1 MTILTAIDETL
12 GASPVVQV
20 GNDLAAAYDDSL
32 VVLHVIPEDI
42 SALTYNHESLQLE
55 PGMDRSEKESH
66 AAAFAEEVAE
76 SSLGASDR
84 SHVRV
89 KGRVGPAIGEIFAA
103 AEEYDARYLVIGGR
117 QRSPAG
123 KAVFGSTTQLIL
135 LRAERPVMTVRLDT

>member
-20 GNDLAAAYDDSL
+20 GDDLATAYDDSL

-42 SALTYNHESLQLE
+42 SALNYNHESLQLE
-55 PGMDRSEKESH
+55 PGMDRSEKETR

-76 SSLGASDR
+76 SSLGTSDR
-84 SHVRV
+84 SHVRAM
-89 KGRVGPAIGEIFAA
+89 GRVGSPVKEVFAA
-103 AEEYDARYLVIGGR
+103 VKEYDARYLVIGGR